1 MKHFLA
7 NSNEDGRT
15 SSSSDFDERNLRE
28 YYLVPFEMGIKGAN
42 AGPSANDVFIDWYA
56 GNLPYAVTPLKGI
69 RNKVGTGVR
78 VRYAADNNNNSATA
92 NIAAE
97 SDVAIAFVG
106 NNPTCNGT
114 FGRWQTRECRVPV
127 ELEAVHY
134 EAKNILRAPA
144 SCRGR
149 RAVR

>member
-78 VRYAADNNNNSATA
+78 VRRSEEHTSELQSPMYL
-92 NIAAE
+92 
-97 SDVAIAFVG
+97 V
-106 NNPTCNGT
+106 
-114 FGRWQTRECRVPV
+114 CRLL
-127 ELEAVHY
+127 LE
-134 EAKNILRAPA
+134 K
-144 SCRGR
+144 
-149 RAVR
+149 